1 MFENIVPTTS
11 TAPEVQTPTEQ
22 VPPLTVDQAI
32 QTLKLIKVR
41 AEAET
46 ADYQRRL
53 AMQQLRP
60 CKLYP
65 VLMYHDG
72 LRWVCSYGVFGRE
85 YLAYLPDRALGQS
98 GVEAYGN
105 CPEEALQNFDAMWV
119 DAGDKDVEKEAEGED
134 DEPDD
139 CPD

>member
-1 MFENIVPTTS
+1 MLDPMEPPAPAASTS
-11 TAPEVQTPTEQ
+11 SDVQTPIEQ
-22 VPPLTVDQAI
+22 VSPLSVDQAI

-46 ADYQRRL
+46 AEYQKRL

-65 VLMYHDG
+65 ILMYHDG

-105 CPEEALQNFDAMWV
+105 SPEEALQNFDAMWI
-119 DAGDKDVEKEAEGED
+119 GTLAEELEEED
-134 DEPDD
+134 GEPDD